1 MNMENIISQL
11 KMDGVTK
18 GLCRLWQIKL
28 SKENITM
35 EELAQLYFK
44 GIDFCIS
51 KDFPTLDF
59 LRQNFKGKC
68 EPYGVFIDDPCVR
81 ERNREDLSLNGDCK
95 ADLFYSG
102 YSVSRVFARHTSEM
116 NVTACGSAHLTVDIF
131 DDVKLAVSVIGSKAR
146 VLVNVYGSAQVQST
160 GNVKVVN
167 KKIATYE

>member
-1 MNMENIISQL
+1 MNTIEQL

-102 YSVSRVFARHTSEM
+102 YSVSRVYARHTSEL
-116 NVTACGSAHLTVDIF
+116 NVTACGSAHVTIDIF
-131 DDVKLAVSVIGSKAR
+131 DEVKLSISVIGTKAR
-146 VLVNVYGSAQVQST
+146 VLVNVYGNAQVQCT
-160 GNVKVVN
+160 GSAKIVN
-167 KKIATYE
+167 KNQATY